1 MFTFLRKILDR
12 KHFCL
17 PTEDAQNSV
26 DHVHNQSPPI
36 IQMTTDES
44 ELDSYESS
52 EIEYDEIIY
61 NPLGKLDDHLDNPHR
76 KYDPIINKINLVS
89 ELKKHLLAFRDEN
102 LEKKWF
108 LYYALIT
115 IEEIGFYPSGMP
127 FSKQEILKFISNYAT
142 SLEKEGY
149 PITHYYK
156 LLSGEYSVSS
166 TRFELIARTRVF
178 DDDTFSQEQ
187 DENGETLL
195 HHAVRWSNFD
205 LVDLL
210 IPTFNNRSHSEQPVD
225 SIRNLKV
232 SNTCLFNVNEQDFN
246 GQTPIFA
253 TTCHKNLEMFKKL
266 VSHGAEINQ
275 QLLDKAVNK
284 GNLKMV
290 KWLTSKGGLS
300 LGNRNVLKKLL
311 KN

>member
-1 MFTFLRKILDR
+1 MLSFLRRIINR

-17 PTEDAQNSV
+17 PTEDRHTLTLNY
-26 DHVHNQSPPI
+26 NQPPI
-36 IQMTTDES
+36 VQMMHYES
-44 ELDSYESS
+44 DDSLDSYNESS
-52 EIEYDEIIY
+52 DVEYDESLY
-61 NPLGKLDDHLDNPHR
+61 PLNHVNR
-76 KYDPIINKINLVS
+76 KYDPISNKINLIS

-127 FSKQEILKFISNYAT
+127 FSKQEILEFIANYAT

-156 LLSGEYSVSS
+156 LLSGDYSVSS
-166 TRFELIARTRVF
+166 TRLELIARTRVF
-178 DDDTFSQEQ
+178 YDETFSDEQ

-195 HHAVRWSNFD
+195 HHAVRWNNFD

-210 IPTFNNRSHSEQPVD
+210 IKGFNRSDNERPVD
-225 SIRNLKV
+225 SIQTRKSL
-232 SNTCLFNVNEQDFN
+232 NTCQFNVNEQDFN

-253 TTCHKNLEMFKKL
+253 TTCHKNLKMFKKL
-266 VSHGAEINQ
+266 LDNGAEINQ
-275 QLLDKAVNK
+275 KLLDKAVNK

-290 KWLTSKGGLS
+290 KWLTDKGGLS
-300 LGNRNVLKKLL
+300 LGNRNVVKKLL